1 MTSGETIVIVWPWN
15 ETKLS
20 KTSIMACAVDAES
33 PREDSVKI
41 THQGHNL
48 PGLET

>member
-1 MTSGETIVIVWPWN
+1 M
-15 ETKLS
+15 
-20 KTSIMACAVDAES
+20 MACAVDVES

-48 PGLET
+48 PGLGT